1 MFLTDKEIKTIQT
14 SQLKG
19 ELRACIILANKIQ
32 EELLERG
39 ED

>member
-19 ELRACIILANKIQ
+19 ELTSCISLANKIL
-32 EELLERG
+32 EELEERG
-39 ED
+39 EK